1 MSSSQERRLKIL
13 IVDDSKTIVAVI
25 NNILKKDY
33 DTCSAE
39 NGLLAI
45 ESFKKEKPDLIL
57 MDVEMPEMNGFEA
70 CKNIKALDTENNGF
84 TPIIFITGKGDLES
98 MKTGLKSGAEDY
110 LAKPFEPEELLA
122 RVQAV
127 LRTKKLY
134 NELMDA
140 YAFIQRE
147 QDIIASIQQSL
158 LCHQLP
164 DIPGFR
170 FFADYQPSSKA
181 SGDYYDF
188 IQIDK
193 DHLGI
198 LVADVS
204 GHGSPAAVI
213 MAMMRVVLRSFLS
226 TTRSPKEVL
235 EKINQSLCDNQKS
248 GHFITAFYGVIHL
261 PTRYMKYVSA
271 GHNPP
276 LLIDYESGHVQELNT
291 EKGFP
296 LMIHCDNDL
305 EEKEVELPL
314 NSKLICYTDG
324 LTEARGTDQEM
335 YGMERLRQNA
345 QEMGKSM
352 NAEKLG
358 QALKNNV
365 QTHLNGCEFT
375 DDFTLVVLEVQP
387 TP

>member
-1 MSSSQERRLKIL
+1 MSLSPERRLKIL

-25 NNILKKDY
+25 NNILQKDY
-33 DTCSAE
+33 ETCSAE
-39 NGLLAI
+39 NGLVAI
-45 ESFKKEKPDLIL
+45 EAFKKEKPDLIL

-70 CKNIKALDTENNGF
+70 CKKIKALDSETNSF

-98 MKTGLKSGAEDY
+98 MKIGLKSGAEDY

-134 NELMDA
+134 NELTEA
-140 YAFIQRE
+140 YAFIERE
-147 QDIIASIQQSL
+147 QDIIACIQKSL
-158 LCHQLP
+158 LCHTLP
-164 DIPGFR
+164 DIPGFQ

-188 IQIDK
+188 IRIDN

-226 TTRSPKEVL
+226 TIRSPKEVL

-248 GHFITAFYGVIHL
+248 RHFITAFYGVLHL
-261 PTRYMKYVSA
+261 PTRCMKYASA

-276 LLIDYESGHVQELNT
+276 LLIDYGANRILELNT

-296 LMIHCDNDL
+296 LMIHCDNALD
-305 EEKEVELPL
+305 EKEIELPL
-314 NSKLICYTDG
+314 NSKLVCYTDG
-324 LTEARGTDQEM
+324 LTEARGMDQEM
-335 YGMERLRQNA
+335 YGLERLKKNA
-345 QEMGKSM
+345 QIMGQSM

-358 QALKNNV
+358 LELKNHV
-365 QTHLNGCEFT
+365 QTYLDGCEFT
-375 DDFTLVVLEVQP
+375 DDFTLVILEVEP
-387 TP
+387 

>member
-1 MSSSQERRLKIL
+1 MILALERRHKIL
-13 IVDDSKTIVAVI
+13 IVDDSKAIVEI
-25 NNILKKDY
+25 ITNILQKDY
-33 DTCSAE
+33 DIYSAP
-39 NGLLAI
+39 NGRAAVK
-45 ESFKKEKPDLIL
+45 SYQNEKPDLIL

-70 CKNIKALDTENNGF
+70 CKKIKALDSETSSF

-98 MKTGLKSGAEDY
+98 MKIGLKSGAEDY
-110 LAKPFEPEELLA
+110 LAKPFKPGELLA

-134 NELMDA
+134 SELMDA
-140 YAFIQRE
+140 YAFIERE
-147 QDIIASIQQSL
+147 RDTIASIQKNL

-181 SGDYYDF
+181 SGDYFDF
-188 IQIDK
+188 IRIDP

-226 TTRSPKEVL
+226 TVRSPKEVL
-235 EKINQSLCDNQKS
+235 EKINQSLCENQKT
-248 GHFITAFYGVIHL
+248 GHFITAFYGVVHL
-261 PTRYMKYVSA
+261 PTRKMKYASA

-276 LLIDYESGHVQELNT
+276 LLIDYDANLILELKT

-296 LMIHCDNDL
+296 LMIHAQNEL
-305 EEKEVELPL
+305 EEKKIEMQP

-324 LTEARGTDQEM
+324 LTEARGQNQEM
-335 YGMERLRQNA
+335 YGLERLRKNA
-345 QEMGKSM
+345 LEKGKSM
-352 NAEKLG
+352 PAGQLG
-358 QALKNNV
+358 LELKNNV
-365 QTHLNGCEFT
+365 KTYLNGCEFI
-375 DDFTLVVLEVQP
+375 DDFTLVILETQ
-387 TP
+387 

>member
-1 MSSSQERRLKIL
+1 MSTLPERRSKIL
-13 IVDDSKTIVAVI
+13 IVDDSKTIVSVI
-25 NNILKKDY
+25 KNILQRDY
-33 DTCSAE
+33 DTLSAE
-39 NGLLAI
+39 NGLKAI

-70 CKNIKALDTENNGF
+70 CVKIKELDASNNGF
-84 TPIIFITGKGDLES
+84 TPIIFITSKGDLES

-122 RVQAV
+122 RIQAV

-134 NELMDA
+134 NKLMDA
-140 YAFIQRE
+140 YAVIDHE
-147 QDIIASIQQSL
+147 QDIIATIQKNL

-164 DIPGFR
+164 EIPGFR
-170 FFADYQPSSKA
+170 FFADYQPSAKA

-188 IQIDK
+188 IRIDE

-213 MAMMRVVLRSFLS
+213 MAMMRVALRSFLS
-226 TTRSPKEVL
+226 TIRSPKEVL

-248 GHFITAFYGVIHL
+248 GHFITAFYGVVHL
-261 PTRYMKYVSA
+261 PTRSMKYASA

-276 LLIDYESGHVQELNT
+276 LLIDYESGHVQELST

-296 LMIHCDNDL
+296 LMIDCQNDL
-305 EEKEVELPL
+305 DEKEIQLPK

-324 LTEARGTDQEM
+324 LTEARKMDQEM
-335 YGMERLRQNA
+335 YGVDRLRQNA
-345 QEMGKSM
+345 KEMGKTM
-352 NAEKLG
+352 TAEELG
-358 QALKNNV
+358 QELKKNV
-365 QTHLNGCEFT
+365 QAYLNGCDFI
-375 DDFTLVVLEVQP
+375 DDYTLVILE
-387 TP
+387 TNATL

>member
-1 MSSSQERRLKIL
+1 MSPKPERRHKIL
-13 IVDDSKTIVAVI
+13 IVDDSKTIVSVI
-25 NNILKKDY
+25 NNILQKHY

-39 NGLLAI
+39 NGLKAI
-45 ESFKKEKPDLIL
+45 EVFKKENPDLIL

-70 CKNIKALDTENNGF
+70 CKKIKALDSDSHSF

-98 MKTGLKSGAEDY
+98 MKTGLKSGGEDY

-127 LRTKKLY
+127 MRTKKLY
-134 NELMDA
+134 NELNEA
-140 YAFIQRE
+140 YAFIERE
-147 QDIIASIQQSL
+147 QDIIASIQKSL
-158 LCHQLP
+158 LCHKLP
-164 DIPGFR
+164 EIPGYR

-188 IQIDK
+188 IRIDE
-193 DHLGI
+193 DHLGV

-213 MAMMRVVLRSFLS
+213 MAMMRVSLRSFLS
-226 TTRSPKEVL
+226 HLHSPKEVL
-235 EKINQSLCDNQKS
+235 EKINTSLCDNQKS
-248 GHFITAFYGVIHL
+248 GHFITAFYGVVHL
-261 PTRYMKYVSA
+261 PTRKMKYASA

-276 LLIDYESGHVQELNT
+276 LLIDYNQDQIVELKT
-291 EKGFP
+291 GKGFP
-296 LMIHCDNDL
+296 LMIHCSNEL
-305 EEKEVELPL
+305 EEKEIELPL

-324 LTEARGTDQEM
+324 LTEAKGKDQEM
-335 YGMERLRQNA
+335 YGLERLKQHSH
-345 QEMGKSM
+345 EMGKSM

-365 QTHLNGCEFT
+365 QTYLNECEFT
-375 DDFTLVVLEVQP
+375 DDFTLVLLEVEP
-387 TP
+387 

>member
-1 MSSSQERRLKIL
+1 MSPTPERRLKIL
-13 IVDDSKTIVAVI
+13 IVDDSKTIVSVI
-25 NNILKKDY
+25 TNILQKDY
-33 DTCSAE
+33 ETCSAG
-39 NGLLAI
+39 NGLIAI
-45 ESFKKEKPDLIL
+45 ESFQKEKPDLIL

-70 CKNIKALDTENNGF
+70 CKKIKALDSENNGF

-140 YAFIQRE
+140 YAFIERE
-147 QDIIASIQQSL
+147 QDIIASIQKSL

-164 DIPGFR
+164 DIPGFQ

-188 IQIDK
+188 IRIDK
-193 DHLGI
+193 NHLGI
-198 LVADVS
+198 IVADVS

-213 MAMMRVVLRSFLS
+213 MAMMRVALRSFLS
-226 TTRSPKEVL
+226 TTHSPKEVL
-235 EKINQSLCDNQKS
+235 EKINQSLCDNQKA
-248 GHFITAFYGVIHL
+248 GHFITAFYGVVHL
-261 PTRYMKYVSA
+261 PTRKMKYASA

-276 LLIDYESGHVQELNT
+276 LLINYDTGNIDELNT

-296 LMIHCDNDL
+296 LMIHCNNDL
-305 EEKEVELPL
+305 DEKEIELPL

-324 LTEARGTDQEM
+324 LTEARGMEQEM
-335 YGMERLRQNA
+335 YGLERLKQNA

-375 DDFTLVVLEVQP
+375 DDFTLVILELEP
-387 TP
+387 

>member
-1 MSSSQERRLKIL
+1 MSLPSKRRNKIL

-25 NNILKKDY
+25 TKILQKDY
-33 DTCSAE
+33 ETCSAE
-39 NGLLAI
+39 NGLVAI

-70 CKNIKALDTENNGF
+70 CKNIKALDSENSGF

-134 NELMDA
+134 NELMEA
-140 YAFIQRE
+140 YAFIERE
-147 QDIIASIQQSL
+147 QDIIASIQKSL
-158 LCHQLP
+158 LCHQP
-164 DIPGFR
+164 PEIPGFQ

-188 IQIDK
+188 IRIDP

-198 LVADVS
+198 IVADVS

-226 TTRSPKEVL
+226 TVRSPKEVL
-235 EKINQSLCDNQKS
+235 EKINQSLCDNQKA
-248 GHFITAFYGVIHL
+248 GHFITAFYGVVHL
-261 PTRYMKYVSA
+261 PTREMKYASA

-276 LLIDYESGHVQELNT
+276 VLINYDTGNIVELNT

-305 EEKEVELPL
+305 DEKEIELPL

-324 LTEARGTDQEM
+324 LTEARGMDQEM
-335 YGMERLRQNA
+335 YGLERLKQKA

-365 QTHLNGCEFT
+365 QTYLNGCEFT
-375 DDFTLVVLEVQP
+375 DDFTLVILEIEP
-387 TP
+387 